1 MTKEVFMAA
10 AKRAAA
16 STWTSELNT
25 IMGVG
30 YDTGLALSAKEFDAM
45 VFKTSDVSGVEAA
58 LRKRI
63 AKYNL
68 AKATSLDVRMSNPP
82 GTTPD
87 PAILTAISARLPS
100 LSKEDLQKMSDGHQL
115 AMAAENIMG
124 YLLEGYL
131 ARHLTPYGF
140 IHCAGEILRSADFIT
155 TAGQVWQVKNSDNSE
170 NSSSSQ
176 VRNGTTIG
184 HWCRRRSKPVSA
196 KSGKQPFYWGEL
208 QAAFGIP
215 AEAWQN
221 EEKFQEF
228 VRECITINSGLLH
241 VTTPTIT
248 APDKPAKKQLGLF

>member
-1 MTKEVFMAA
+1 MVQMTKDVFMAA
-10 AKRAAA
+10 AKRA
-16 STWTSELNT
+16 TGGNWTNELET
-25 IMGVG
+25 IMSVG
-30 YDTGLALSAKEFDAM
+30 YDTGLALSTKEFETM
-45 VFKTSDVSGVEAA
+45 VMKASDVAGVEAA

-63 AKYNL
+63 AKYHS

-87 PAILTAISARLPS
+87 PAIMVAISARLPR
-100 LSKEDLQKMSDGHQL
+100 LTKEDLQQMSDGHQL

-131 ARHLTPYGF
+131 ANHLTSHGF

-155 TAGQVWQVKNSDNSE
+155 TSGYVWQVKNSDNSE

-196 KSGKQPFYWGEL
+196 KSGRQPFYWGDLPE
-208 QAAFGIP
+208 AFGIP
-215 AEAWQN
+215 AEAWQD
-221 EEKFQEF
+221 EGKFQEF
-228 VRECITINSGLLH
+228 VRECITVNSGLLH
-241 VTTPTIT
+241 VATPAIA
-248 APDKPAKKQLGLF
+248 APDKPGRK